1 MLTGMRGVVYR
12 RRVTQPVGER
22 TAGSVFR
29 NPCKLGVSAG
39 ELIERAGLKG
49 SRVGGAM
56 VSNKHAN
63 FFVNCGCS
71 TSRDMLELIGLV
83 KEIVYNK
90 FGVELKEEILYID
103 PHSQV

>member
-1 MLTGMRGVVYR
+1 MGMCGVVYR
-12 RRVTQPVGER
+12 RRVTQPVGDR

-49 SRVGGAM
+49 ARVGGAM

-63 FFVNCGCS
+63 FFINCGCS

-90 FGVELKEEILYID
+90 FGVELKEEILYIGR
-103 PHSQV
+103 HGEL